1 MVRTRGRPTC
11 VHAPSAV
18 AAMSARHRKLR
29 STVGPANTE
38 ISCEDCGILAGAGF
52 VSFISLFDGAL
63 ILERHVFDDLPK
75 AYPASL
81 LTDDALCPNA
91 RDDRAAIVPNGDPSF
106 VS

>member
-1 MVRTRGRPTC
+1 LEEATELFNTLQPNGDGSHHRGRPWLLR
-11 VHAPSAV
+11 PSI
-18 AAMSARHRKLR
+18 
-29 STVGPANTE
+29 N
-38 ISCEDCGILAGAGF
+38 CEDCGILAGAGF